1 MVSRMNN
8 TERWNQYLE
17 ALNLYTLRTGN
28 ARVPASHIE
37 HIPDG
42 TVVNL
47 GAWVGYIRQ
56 RQRAGL
62 LSPERTAVLGAVP
75 GWEWGPL
82 RPGPTADTVRN
93 AQIMTLRSQGISLQR
108 IGDQF
113 GLSRQRVHQIVR
125 LLAPAS

>member
-1 MVSRMNN
+1 MTN
-8 TERWNQYLE
+8 TDRWNNYIE
-17 ALNLYTLRTGN
+17 ALTLYSNRTGHS
-28 ARVPASHIE
+28 RVPASHIE
-37 HIPDG
+37 HLGDG
-42 TVVNL
+42 TTVNL

-62 LSPERTAVLGAVP
+62 LSPERKETLGTIA

-82 RPGPTADTVRN
+82 RPGPVADTVRN
-93 AQIMTLRSQGISLQR
+93 SQIMFLRSEGISLQS

>member
-1 MVSRMNN
+1 MVSHMNN

-17 ALNLYTLRTGN
+17 ALNLYTQRTGN

-56 RQRAGL
+56 RH
-62 LSPERTAVLGAVP
+62 ER
-75 GWEWGPL
+75 
-82 RPGPTADTVRN
+82 D
-93 AQIMTLRSQGISLQR
+93 I
-108 IGDQF
+108 QF
-113 GLSRQRVHQIVR
+113 GGHRLDGSVNRRRVD
-125 LLAPAS
+125 LL

>member
-1 MVSRMNN
+1 MTNQQK
-8 TERWNQYLE
+8 WNLYLE

-28 ARVPASHIE
+28 ARVPASHVE

-42 TVVNL
+42 TSVNL
-47 GAWVGYIRQ
+47 GTWVGYVRQ

-62 LSPERTAVLGAVP
+62 LSPERVEILTATP
-75 GWEWGPL
+75 GWQWGPL
-82 RPGPTADTVRN
+82 PPGPTEDIERN
-93 AQIMTLRSQGISLQR
+93 REIMTLRSRGISLQR

-125 LLAPAS
+125 LHTPTA

>member
-17 ALNLYTLRTGN
+17 ALNLYTQRTGH
-28 ARVPASHIE
+28 ARVPASHVE

-62 LSPERTAVLGAVP
+62 LSPERTAALGAVP

-82 RPGPTADTVRN
+82 RPGPVADTVRN
-93 AQIMTLRSQGISLQR
+93 AQIMSLRSQGISLQR

-125 LLAPAS
+125 LLTPTS